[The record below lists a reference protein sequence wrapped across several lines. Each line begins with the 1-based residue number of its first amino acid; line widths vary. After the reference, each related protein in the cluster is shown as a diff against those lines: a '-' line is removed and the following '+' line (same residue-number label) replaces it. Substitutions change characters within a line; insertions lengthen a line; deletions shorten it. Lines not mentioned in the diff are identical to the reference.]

1 MVDHV
6 YVYVGTLLKYIRY
19 IISYT
24 LSLCVVLTILLMI
37 QLAVG
42 MDKAR
47 NDSSLI
53 VWDTTRASSSEATPL
68 DRTRYIILVTIVT

>member
-19 IISYT
+19 IYHT

-53 VWDTTRASSSEATPL
+53 VWDTTRASSSETTPL